1 MNRAFPIDPLRRGSP
16 GPIGE
21 AAPVAAETE
30 ALRIGHQRIVP
41 LSGRDQPLDGLVEKL
56 LLADQCGPTFRWEVS
71 DEVVEQGP

>member
-21 AAPVAAETE
+21 AAPVAAETQ
-30 ALRIGHQRIVP
+30 ALRIGNQRIVP
-41 LSGRDQPLDGLVEKL
+41 LSGRDEPLDGLVEE
-56 LLADQCGPTFRWEVS
+56 LALAGQCGPAFLWEVS